1 MPSKDEI
8 YRIWAPPDAL
18 WSRWVKPILFS
29 VADGVFEAGPI
40 HSVHFEADWA
50 PVTGP
55 AAIVLDLPRDDG
67 VRWSV
72 KLAGMGYRPV
82 PLYNALP
89 FPVSEKMTVPTSRPI
104 SAVQVEPI
112 LAALVREASVL
123 EQVHLASDAPPVFLL
138 DADRRLA
145 RTNLTPGVFD
155 NRSVCFSTDFP
166 SAEFLLNHGIR
177 SVVIVHE
184 NTNFAR
190 DLQEI
195 LVSWQRGGVQV
206 LRKRRGDTG
215 PPTPVVVKQSSFLST
230 IWFRLAVALGLHKSE
245 LGGFGG
251 IVPSSSG

>member
-29 VADGVFEAGPI
+29 FADGVFEAGPI
-40 HSVHFEADWA
+40 HSVHFEADWV

-89 FPVSEKMTVPTSRPI
+89 FPVSEKMTAPTSRPI

-112 LAALVREASVL
+112 LLRWFVRRVSSSKSIWL
-123 EQVHLASDAPPVFLL
+123 RMH
-138 DADRRLA
+138 RRYFFWM
-145 RTNLTPGVFD
+145 P
-155 NRSVCFSTDFP
+155 
-166 SAEFLLNHGIR
+166 
-177 SVVIVHE
+177 IV
-184 NTNFAR
+184 
-190 DLQEI
+190 
-195 LVSWQRGGVQV
+195 V
-206 LRKRRGDTG
+206 LR
-215 PPTPVVVKQSSFLST
+215 
-230 IWFRLAVALGLHKSE
+230 AL
-245 LGGFGG
+245 
-251 IVPSSSG
+251 I